1 MPHYVQSS
9 LLMEFLG
16 LEYPAIEKGFQ
27 KHTIL
32 RWMKKNLKDID
43 SDSPDDEESESII
56 RISIA

>member
-1 MPHYVQSS
+1 
-9 LLMEFLG
+9 MEFLG